1 MDKMKNSGMSE
12 TMQTLTRKSACV
24 MLSLL
29 LLLSAVLPVKAAAE
43 TASAK
48 VVRVGSF
55 EDTFNYVNEKGA
67 RKGYGYELLETLSG
81 YTGWQ
86 FEYVTCDWSDCFEKL
101 KNGEVDII
109 GGISY
114 TEDRTQEMLFSDES
128 MGVEKYYLYADLSRA
143 DISASDFKTLN
154 GKKIGVLM
162 GTEPEVMLAEW
173 EEKYGLKTEHVNISN
188 NEDVKQ
194 KLANHEIDCFVSLEE
209 SFWAER
215 GISTI
220 TRVGESG
227 IYYAINK
234 NRPDI
239 KEELD
244 DAMRALDEAVPF
256 YTADLYKR
264 YFSMDY
270 TPILT
275 GEEKAWLRKHGA
287 IRMGFLA
294 SDSGVSTYDPAT
306 GEFTG
311 VITDYI
317 QFAADCLGNQEL
329 EFQLVGYDSKE
340 AELDAL
346 KSGEID
352 MIFHCDQNPNLAEEY
367 HFACT
372 NTTWTSNLMA
382 VTNKQH
388 FNENNVNRIVVPQNK
403 LSLKKYLAFY
413 YPQWEIVDCDTQ
425 EDAARLVKDGQ
436 ADCFVTG
443 ISSENKYSKKYS
455 FYSVPL
461 VNPVR
466 SCFAVNSG
474 NRSLLSILNKTIK
487 AMPVNMLAGALA
499 MYKSSARKVTLS
511 DFIRDNFFKV
521 MLISS
526 IAVAVVLLTILM
538 LLQKARKAEAAARK
552 AASDTQE
559 LNAKLQVAVE
569 KAESANR
576 AKSTFLSNMSHDIR
590 TPMNAIIGF
599 TTLALSNI
607 DDTDRVKDYL
617 GKTLASSNHLLS
629 LINDVLDMSRIE
641 SGKIHLEEVEVN
653 LSDVLHD
660 LKTIVSGQIYAKQ
673 LELYMDAMDVTDED
687 VYCDKT
693 RLNQI
698 LLNLL
703 SNAIK
708 FTPAGGTVS
717 VRVRQLAGKVRGCGQ
732 YEFRIKDNGIGM
744 SQEFAQKIFEPF
756 ERERTSTVSRIQG
769 TGLGMAIT
777 KNIVDMMGGTIEVQ
791 TAQGKGTEFTVCV
804 PMRAQTEQR
813 PVEKITE
820 LEGLK
825 ALVVDDDFNTCDS
838 VTKMLV
844 KVGMRAE
851 WTLSGKEAVLRA
863 RQSIEMSDVYHA
875 YIIDWRLPDMNG
887 IEVTRQIRS
896 LHDDTPIIILTA
908 YDWSDIE
915 VEAKAAGVTAFC
927 AKPMFMSDLRE
938 TLMSALGQKPADAVQ
953 RLLPEKN
960 ADFKGKHI
968 LLVEDNELN
977 REIAQEIL
985 REYGF
990 LVDSAENGAVAVEK
1004 VSTTAPGSY
1013 DLVLMDVQMPIMDG
1027 YTATRKIRARRPKPL
1042 KSLRRHHGAGG
1053 RLGTQRRRVGHHPPL
1068 QTLRKAQLQPC
1079 GGRRQPHEAHEHCHE
1094 AAVLSAVPAGLY

>member
-101 KNGEVDII
+101 KNGEIDII

-114 TEDRTQEMLFSDES
+114 TEDRTQEMLFSDEP

-294 SDSGVSTYDPAT
+294 SDSGVSTFDPAT

-388 FNENNVNRIVVPQNK
+388 FNENNVNRIAVPQNK

-511 DFIRDNFFKV
+511 DFIKDNFFKV

-673 LELYMDAMDVTDED
+673 LELYMDVMDVTDED

-927 AKPMFMSDLRE
+927 SKPMFMSDLRE
-938 TLMSALGQKPADAVQ
+938 TLMSALGQKSADAVQ
-953 RLLPEKN
+953 GLLPEKN

-1004 VSTTAPGSY
+1004 VSTAAPGSY

-1027 YTATRKIRARRPKPL
+1027 YTATRKIRALDDPARAKLPILAMTANAFDEDRRNALESGMNGFLSKPIVIDDL
-1042 KSLRRHHGAGG
+1042 MQELHKIL
-1053 RLGTQRRRVGHHPPL
+1053 
-1068 QTLRKAQLQPC
+1068 
-1079 GGRRQPHEAHEHCHE
+1079 
-1094 AAVLSAVPAGLY
+1094 

>member
-1 MDKMKNSGMSE
+1 
-12 TMQTLTRKSACV
+12 MQTLTRKSACV

-101 KNGEVDII
+101 KNGEIDII

-114 TEDRTQEMLFSDES
+114 TEDRTQEMLFSDEP

-154 GKKIGVLM
+154 GQKIGVLM

-294 SDSGVSTYDPAT
+294 SDSGVSTFDPAT

-388 FNENNVNRIVVPQNK
+388 FNENNVNRIAVPQNK

-511 DFIRDNFFKV
+511 DFIKDNFFKV

-569 KAESANR
+569 KAETANR

-599 TTLALSNI
+599 TTLAVSNI
-607 DDTDRVKDYL
+607 DDKERVKDYL
-617 GKTLASSNHLLS
+617 TKTLASSNHLLS

-673 LELYMDAMDVTDED
+673 LELYMDVMDVTDED

-717 VRVRQLAGKVRGCGQ
+717 VRVRQLAGKVHVCGQ

-896 LHDDTPIIILTA
+896 LNDDTPIIILTA

-927 AKPMFMSDLRE
+927 SKPMFMSDLRE

-1004 VSTTAPGSY
+1004 VSTAAPGSY

-1027 YTATRKIRARRPKPL
+1027 YTATRKIRALDDPARAKLPILAMTANAFDEDRRNALESGMNGFLSKPIVIGDL
-1042 KSLRRHHGAGG
+1042 VQELHKIL
-1053 RLGTQRRRVGHHPPL
+1053 
-1068 QTLRKAQLQPC
+1068 
-1079 GGRRQPHEAHEHCHE
+1079 
-1094 AAVLSAVPAGLY
+1094 

>member
-67 RKGYGYELLETLSG
+67 RKGYGYELLQTLSG

-101 KNGEVDII
+101 KNGEIDII

-114 TEDRTQEMLFSDES
+114 TEDRTQEMLFSDEP

-188 NEDVKQ
+188 NEDVKR

-294 SDSGVSTYDPAT
+294 SDSGVSTFDPAT

-388 FNENNVNRIVVPQNK
+388 FNENNVNRIAVPQNK

-511 DFIRDNFFKV
+511 DFIKDNFFKV

-756 ERERTSTVSRIQG
+756 ERERTSTVSGIQG

-1004 VSTTAPGSY
+1004 VSTAAPGSY

-1027 YTATRKIRARRPKPL
+1027 YTATRKIRALDDPARAKLPILAMTANAFDEDRRNALESGMNGFLSKPIVIDDL
-1042 KSLRRHHGAGG
+1042 V
-1053 RLGTQRRRVGHHPPL
+1053 QE
-1068 QTLRKAQLQPC
+1068 LRKIL
-1079 GGRRQPHEAHEHCHE
+1079 
-1094 AAVLSAVPAGLY
+1094 

>member
-101 KNGEVDII
+101 KNGEIDII

-114 TEDRTQEMLFSDES
+114 TEDRTQEMLFSDEP

-209 SFWAER
+209 SFWADR

-294 SDSGVSTYDPAT
+294 SDSGVSTFDPAT

-388 FNENNVNRIVVPQNK
+388 FNENNVNRIAVPQNK

-511 DFIRDNFFKV
+511 DFIKDNFFKV

-804 PMRAQTEQR
+804 PMCAQTEQR

-915 VEAKAAGVTAFC
+915 MEAKAAGVTAFC

-953 RLLPEKN
+953 GLLPEKN

-1004 VSTTAPGSY
+1004 VSTAAPGSY

-1027 YTATRKIRARRPKPL
+1027 YTATRKIRALDDPARAKLPILAMTANAFEEDRRNALESGMNGFLSKPIVIDDL
-1042 KSLRRHHGAGG
+1042 VQELHKIL
-1053 RLGTQRRRVGHHPPL
+1053 
-1068 QTLRKAQLQPC
+1068 
-1079 GGRRQPHEAHEHCHE
+1079 
-1094 AAVLSAVPAGLY
+1094 

>member
-1 MDKMKNSGMSE
+1 
-12 TMQTLTRKSACV
+12 MQTLTRKSACV

-81 YTGWQ
+81 YAGWQ

-101 KNGEVDII
+101 KNGEIDII

-114 TEDRTQEMLFSDES
+114 TEDRTQEMLFSDEP

-154 GKKIGVLM
+154 GNKIGVLM

-294 SDSGVSTYDPAT
+294 SDSGVSTFDPAT

-346 KSGEID
+346 KSGKID

-388 FNENNVNRIVVPQNK
+388 FNENNVNRIAVPQNK

-511 DFIRDNFFKV
+511 DFIKDNFFKV

-607 DDTDRVKDYL
+607 DDTERVKDYL

-756 ERERTSTVSRIQG
+756 ERERTSTVSGIQG

-927 AKPMFMSDLRE
+927 SKPMFMSDLRE
-938 TLMSALGQKPADAVQ
+938 TLMSALGQKSADAVQ
-953 RLLPEKN
+953 GLLPEKN

-968 LLVEDNELN
+968 LLVEDNALN

-1004 VSTTAPGSY
+1004 VSTAAPGSY

-1027 YTATRKIRARRPKPL
+1027 YTATRKIRALDDPARAKLPILAMTANAFDEDRRNALESGMNGFLSKPIVIDDL
-1042 KSLRRHHGAGG
+1042 V
-1053 RLGTQRRRVGHHPPL
+1053 QE
-1068 QTLRKAQLQPC
+1068 LRKIL
-1079 GGRRQPHEAHEHCHE
+1079 
-1094 AAVLSAVPAGLY
+1094 

>member
-1 MDKMKNSGMSE
+1 
-12 TMQTLTRKSACV
+12 MQTLTRKSACV

-81 YTGWQ
+81 YAGWQ

-101 KNGEVDII
+101 KNGEIDII

-114 TEDRTQEMLFSDES
+114 TEDRTQEMLFSDEP

-234 NRPDI
+234 NWPDI

-294 SDSGVSTYDPAT
+294 SDSGVSTFDPAT

-388 FNENNVNRIVVPQNK
+388 FNENNVNRIAVPQNK

-511 DFIRDNFFKV
+511 DFIKDNFFKV

-617 GKTLASSNHLLS
+617 AKTLASSNHLLS

-673 LELYMDAMDVTDED
+673 LELYMDVMDVTDED

-717 VRVRQLAGKVRGCGQ
+717 VRVRQLAGKVHGCGQ

-825 ALVVDDDFNTCDS
+825 ALVADDDFNTCDS

-927 AKPMFMSDLRE
+927 SKPMFMSDLRE
-938 TLMSALGQKPADAVQ
+938 TLMSALGQKSADAVQ
-953 RLLPEKN
+953 GLLPEKN

-1004 VSTTAPGSY
+1004 VSTAAPGSY

-1027 YTATRKIRARRPKPL
+1027 YTATRKIRALDDPARAKLPILAMTANAFDEDRRNALESGMNGFLSKPIVIDDL
-1042 KSLRRHHGAGG
+1042 VQELHKIL
-1053 RLGTQRRRVGHHPPL
+1053 
-1068 QTLRKAQLQPC
+1068 
-1079 GGRRQPHEAHEHCHE
+1079 
-1094 AAVLSAVPAGLY
+1094 

>member
-1 MDKMKNSGMSE
+1 LDKMKNSGMSE

-101 KNGEVDII
+101 KNGEIDII

-114 TEDRTQEMLFSDES
+114 TEDRTQEMLFSDEP

-154 GKKIGVLM
+154 GQKIGVLM

-220 TRVGESG
+220 TCVGESG

-294 SDSGVSTYDPAT
+294 SDSGVSTFDPAT

-388 FNENNVNRIVVPQNK
+388 FNENNVNRIAVPQNK

-511 DFIRDNFFKV
+511 DFIKDNFFKV

-569 KAESANR
+569 KAETANR

-617 GKTLASSNHLLS
+617 AKTLASSNHLLS

-673 LELYMDAMDVTDED
+673 LELYMDVMDVTDED

-717 VRVRQLAGKVRGCGQ
+717 VRVRQLAGKVHGCGQ

-744 SQEFAQKIFEPF
+744 SPEFAQKIFEPF
-756 ERERTSTVSRIQG
+756 ERERTSTVSGIQG

-804 PMRAQTEQR
+804 PMCAQTEQR

-927 AKPMFMSDLRE
+927 SKPMFMSDLRE
-938 TLMSALGQKPADAVQ
+938 TLMNAIGQKPADAVQ
-953 RLLPEKN
+953 GLLPEKN

-985 REYGF
+985 QEYGF
-990 LVDSAENGAVAVEK
+990 LVDTAENGAVAVEK
-1004 VSTTAPGSY
+1004 VSTAAPGSY

-1027 YTATRKIRARRPKPL
+1027 YTATRKIRALDDPARAKLPILAMTANAFDEDRRNALESGMNGFLSKPIVIGDL
-1042 KSLRRHHGAGG
+1042 VQELHKIL
-1053 RLGTQRRRVGHHPPL
+1053 
-1068 QTLRKAQLQPC
+1068 
-1079 GGRRQPHEAHEHCHE
+1079 
-1094 AAVLSAVPAGLY
+1094 

>member
-101 KNGEVDII
+101 ENGEIDIM

-114 TEDRTQEMLFSDES
+114 TEDRTEEMLFSDEP

-275 GEEKAWLRKHGA
+275 GEEKAWLKEHGT
-287 IRMGFLA
+287 IKMGFLT
-294 SDSGVSTYDPAT
+294 SDSGVSTFDPAT

-388 FNENNVNRIVVPQNK
+388 FNENNVNRIAVPQNK

-461 VNPVR
+461 LNPVK

-511 DFIRDNFFKV
+511 DFIKDNFFKV

-599 TTLALSNI
+599 TTLAISNI
-607 DDTDRVKDYL
+607 DDKNRVKDYL
-617 GKTLASSNHLLS
+617 TKTLASSNHLLS

-641 SGKIHLEEVEVN
+641 SGKLHLEEVEVN

-717 VRVRQLAGKVRGCGQ
+717 VRVRQLAGQVRGCGQ

-744 SQEFAQKIFEPF
+744 SPEFAKRIFEPF

-1004 VSTTAPGSY
+1004 VSTAAPGSY

-1027 YTATRKIRARRPKPL
+1027 YTATRKIRALDDPARAKLPILAMTANAFDEDRRNALESGMNGFLSKPIVIDDL
-1042 KSLRRHHGAGG
+1042 V
-1053 RLGTQRRRVGHHPPL
+1053 QE
-1068 QTLRKAQLQPC
+1068 LRKIL
-1079 GGRRQPHEAHEHCHE
+1079 
-1094 AAVLSAVPAGLY
+1094 

>member
-101 KNGEVDII
+101 KNGEIDII

-114 TEDRTQEMLFSDES
+114 TEDRTQEMLFSDEP
-128 MGVEKYYLYADLSRA
+128 MGVEKYYLYADLARA

-209 SFWAER
+209 AFWAER

-294 SDSGVSTYDPAT
+294 SDSGVSTFDPAT

-388 FNENNVNRIVVPQNK
+388 FNENNVNRIAVPQNK

-499 MYKSSARKVTLS
+499 MYKSSARRVTLS
-511 DFIRDNFFKV
+511 DFIKDNFFKV

-569 KAESANR
+569 KAETANR

-938 TLMSALGQKPADAVQ
+938 TLMRALGQKQTDAVQ
-953 RLLPEKN
+953 GLLPDKN

-1004 VSTTAPGSY
+1004 VSTAAPGSY

-1027 YTATRKIRARRPKPL
+1027 YTATRKIRALDDPARAKLPILAMTANAFDEDRRNALESGMNGFLSKPIVIDDL
-1042 KSLRRHHGAGG
+1042 V
-1053 RLGTQRRRVGHHPPL
+1053 QE
-1068 QTLRKAQLQPC
+1068 LRKIL
-1079 GGRRQPHEAHEHCHE
+1079 
-1094 AAVLSAVPAGLY
+1094 

>member
-101 KNGEVDII
+101 KNGEIDII

-114 TEDRTQEMLFSDES
+114 TEDRTQEMLFSDEP

-294 SDSGVSTYDPAT
+294 SDSGVSTFDPAT

-388 FNENNVNRIVVPQNK
+388 FNENNVNRIAVPQNK

-511 DFIRDNFFKV
+511 DFIKDNFFKV

-569 KAESANR
+569 KAETANR

-641 SGKIHLEEVEVN
+641 SGKIQLEEVEVN

-717 VRVRQLAGKVRGCGQ
+717 VRVRQLAGKVHGCGQ

-744 SQEFAQKIFEPF
+744 SQEFAKKIFEPF

-813 PVEKITE
+813 LVEKITE

-838 VTKMLV
+838 MTKMLV

-927 AKPMFMSDLRE
+927 SKPMFMSDLRE

-985 REYGF
+985 QEYGF
-990 LVDSAENGAVAVEK
+990 LVDTAENGAVAVEK
-1004 VSTTAPGSY
+1004 VSTAAPGSY

-1027 YTATRKIRARRPKPL
+1027 YTATRKIRALDDPARAKLPILAMTANAFDEDRRNALESGMNGFLSKPIVIGDL
-1042 KSLRRHHGAGG
+1042 VQELHKIL
-1053 RLGTQRRRVGHHPPL
+1053 
-1068 QTLRKAQLQPC
+1068 
-1079 GGRRQPHEAHEHCHE
+1079 
-1094 AAVLSAVPAGLY
+1094 

>member
-81 YTGWQ
+81 YAGWQ

-101 KNGEVDII
+101 KNGEIDII

-114 TEDRTQEMLFSDES
+114 TEDRTQEMLFSDEP

-294 SDSGVSTYDPAT
+294 SDSGVSTFDPAT

-388 FNENNVNRIVVPQNK
+388 FNENNVNRIAVPQNK

-511 DFIRDNFFKV
+511 DFIKDNFFKV

-617 GKTLASSNHLLS
+617 GKTLAFSNHLLS

-756 ERERTSTVSRIQG
+756 ERERTSTVSGIQG

-1004 VSTTAPGSY
+1004 VSTAAPGSY

-1027 YTATRKIRARRPKPL
+1027 YTATRKIRALDDPARAKLPILAMTANAFDEDRRNALESGMNGFLSKPIVIDDL
-1042 KSLRRHHGAGG
+1042 V
-1053 RLGTQRRRVGHHPPL
+1053 QE
-1068 QTLRKAQLQPC
+1068 LRKIL
-1079 GGRRQPHEAHEHCHE
+1079 
-1094 AAVLSAVPAGLY
+1094 

>member
-1 MDKMKNSGMSE
+1 M
-12 TMQTLTRKSACV
+12 RKSVCV

-29 LLLSAVLPVKAAAE
+29 LLLSAVLPVKAAEE
-43 TASAK
+43 TAPAK

-101 KNGEVDII
+101 KNGEIDIM

-114 TEDRTQEMLFSDES
+114 TEDRTEEMLFSDEP

-143 DISASDFKTLN
+143 DISASDYKTLN

-162 GTEPEVMLAEW
+162 GTEPEVMLTEW

-194 KLANHEIDCFVSLEE
+194 KLADHEIDCFVSLEE

-234 NRPDI
+234 NRPDL

-275 GEEKAWLRKHGA
+275 GEEKAWLKEHGA
-287 IRMGFLA
+287 IKMGFLT
-294 SDSGVSTYDPAT
+294 SDSGVSTFDPAT

-352 MIFHCDQNPNLAEEY
+352 MIFHFDQSPNLAEEY

-388 FNENNVNRIVVPQNK
+388 FNENNVNRIAVPQNK

-425 EDAARLVKDGQ
+425 EDAAKLVKDGQ

-511 DFIRDNFFKV
+511 DFIKDNFFMALLV
-521 MLISS
+521 SS
-526 IAVAVVLLTILM
+526 IAVAAILLTILK
-538 LLQKARKAEAAARK
+538 LLRKARKAEAAARK
-552 AASDTQE
+552 AANDTQK

-569 KAESANR
+569 NAESANH
-576 AKSTFLSNMSHDIR
+576 AKSTFLFNMSHDIR
-590 TPMNAIIGF
+590 TPMNAIIGY
-599 TTLALSNI
+599 A
-607 DDTDRVKDYL
+607 D
-617 GKTLASSNHLLS
+617 LASRHLDDPAKLKNYMENIQVCGQN
-629 LINDVLDMSRIE
+629 LLMLLNNVLDLARIE
-641 SGKIHLEEVEVN
+641 NDKTEMEYSV
-653 LSDVLHD
+653 SDIEKDFRNCVAMFRNQAD
-660 LKTIVSGQIYAKQ
+660 SKGQTLTVTTQLQYPYIYADIPH
-673 LELYMDAMDVTDED
+673 LTEICT
-687 VYCDKT
+687 
-693 RLNQI
+693 
-698 LLNLL
+698 NLV
-703 SNAIK
+703 SNAVK
-708 FTPAGGTVS
+708 YTGAGGTIRCNVTQKPGEKEGWCDT
-717 VRVRQLAGKVRGCGQ
+717 VVTVA
-732 YEFRIKDNGIGM
+732 DNGIGM
-744 SQEFAQKIFEPF
+744 SQEFQKHIFEPF
-756 ERERTSTVSRIQG
+756 ERERTSTVSKVEGSGIG
-769 TGLGMAIT
+769 MGIVKKLVGL
-777 KNIVDMMGGTIEVQ
+777 MGGTVEVESRIGVGS
-791 TAQGKGTEFTVCV
+791 TFTVTIPCRIASEDETQAKRETNPSDQKCLCGTRILLTEDNDLNAEIAVELLQEEGCTVDRAKDGVECV
-804 PMRAQTEQR
+804 DMLEKAANGTYQLILMDIQM
-813 PVEKITE
+813 PV
-820 LEGLK
+820 
-825 ALVVDDDFNTCDS
+825 
-838 VTKMLV
+838 
-844 KVGMRAE
+844 
-851 WTLSGKEAVLRA
+851 
-863 RQSIEMSDVYHA
+863 
-875 YIIDWRLPDMNG
+875 MNG
-887 IEVTRQIRS
+887 
-896 LHDDTPIIILTA
+896 
-908 YDWSDIE
+908 YD
-915 VEAKAAGVTAFC
+915 AA
-927 AKPMFMSDLRE
+927 
-938 TLMSALGQKPADAVQ
+938 
-953 RLLPEKN
+953 
-960 ADFKGKHI
+960 
-968 LLVEDNELN
+968 
-977 REIAQEIL
+977 
-985 REYGF
+985 
-990 LVDSAENGAVAVEK
+990 
-1004 VSTTAPGSY
+1004 
-1013 DLVLMDVQMPIMDG
+1013 
-1027 YTATRKIRARRPKPL
+1027 RKIRGLDDPQKANIPIIAMTANAFTEDRQVALDAGMNDHIAKPINMNVL
-1042 KSLRRHHGAGG
+1042 
-1053 RLGTQRRRVGHHPPL
+1053 VP
-1068 QTLRKAQLQPC
+1068 TLRKYL
-1079 GGRRQPHEAHEHCHE
+1079 
-1094 AAVLSAVPAGLY
+1094 

>member
-1 MDKMKNSGMSE
+1 LDKMKNSGMSE
-12 TMQTLTRKSACV
+12 TMQTLMRKSVCV

-29 LLLSAVLPVKAAAE
+29 LLLSAVLPVKAAEE
-43 TASAK
+43 TAPVK

-67 RKGYGYELLETLSG
+67 RKGYGYELLQTLSG

-86 FEYVTCDWSDCFEKL
+86 FEYVTCDWSNCFEKL
-101 KNGEVDII
+101 KNGEIDIM

-114 TEDRTQEMLFSDES
+114 TEDRAEEMLFSDEP

-162 GTEPEVMLAEW
+162 GTEPEVMLTEW
-173 EEKYGLKTEHVNISN
+173 EEKYDLKTQHVNISN

-234 NRPDI
+234 NRSDL

-244 DAMRALDEAVPF
+244 NAMRALDEAAPF

-264 YFSMDY
+264 YFSLDY
-270 TPILT
+270 IPILT
-275 GEEKAWLRKHGA
+275 GEEKAWLKEHGA
-287 IRMGFLA
+287 IKMGFLT
-294 SDSGVSTYDPAT
+294 SDSGVSTFDPAT

-352 MIFHCDQNPNLAEEY
+352 MIFHFDQSPNLAEEY

-382 VTNKQH
+382 VTNQQH
-388 FNENNVNRIVVPQNK
+388 FNENNVNRIAVPQNK

-425 EDAARLVKDGQ
+425 EDAAKLVKDGQ

-461 VNPVR
+461 LNPVK

-511 DFIRDNFFKV
+511 DFIKDNFFMALLV
-521 MLISS
+521 SS
-526 IAVAVVLLTILM
+526 IAVAAILLTILK
-538 LLQKARKAEAAARK
+538 LLWKARKAEAAARK
-552 AASDTQE
+552 AANDTQE

-576 AKSTFLSNMSHDIR
+576 AKSTFLFNMSHDIR
-590 TPMNAIIGF
+590 TPMNAIIGY
-599 TTLALSNI
+599 A
-607 DDTDRVKDYL
+607 D
-617 GKTLASSNHLLS
+617 LASRHLDDPAKLKNYMENIQVCGQN
-629 LINDVLDMSRIE
+629 LLMLLNNVLDLARIE
-641 SGKIHLEEVEVN
+641 NDKTEMEYSV
-653 LSDVLHD
+653 SDIEKDFRNCVAMFRNQAD
-660 LKTIVSGQIYAKQ
+660 SKGQTLMVTTQLQYPYIYADIPH
-673 LELYMDAMDVTDED
+673 LTEICT
-687 VYCDKT
+687 
-693 RLNQI
+693 
-698 LLNLL
+698 NLV
-703 SNAIK
+703 SNAVK
-708 FTPAGGTVS
+708 YTGAGGTIRCNVTQKPGEKEGWCDT
-717 VRVRQLAGKVRGCGQ
+717 VITVA
-732 YEFRIKDNGIGM
+732 DNGIGM
-744 SQEFAQKIFEPF
+744 SQEFQKHIFEPF
-756 ERERTSTVSRIQG
+756 ERERTSTVSKVEGSGIG
-769 TGLGMAIT
+769 MGIVKKLVGL
-777 KNIVDMMGGTIEVQ
+777 MGGT
-791 TAQGKGTEFTVCV
+791 
-804 PMRAQTEQR
+804 
-813 PVEKITE
+813 
-820 LEGLK
+820 
-825 ALVVDDDFNTCDS
+825 
-838 VTKMLV
+838 
-844 KVGMRAE
+844 
-851 WTLSGKEAVLRA
+851 
-863 RQSIEMSDVYHA
+863 
-875 YIIDWRLPDMNG
+875 
-887 IEVTRQIRS
+887 
-896 LHDDTPIIILTA
+896 
-908 YDWSDIE
+908 
-915 VEAKAAGVTAFC
+915 
-927 AKPMFMSDLRE
+927 
-938 TLMSALGQKPADAVQ
+938 
-953 RLLPEKN
+953 
-960 ADFKGKHI
+960 
-968 LLVEDNELN
+968 
-977 REIAQEIL
+977 
-985 REYGF
+985 
-990 LVDSAENGAVAVEK
+990 VAVESRIG
-1004 VSTTAPGSY
+1004 VGSKFTVTIPCRIASEDETQAKRETNPSDQKCLCGTRILLTEDN
-1013 DLVLMDVQMPIMDG
+1013 DLNAEIAVELLQEEGCTVDRAKDGVECVDMLEKAANGTYQLILMDIQMPVMNG
-1027 YTATRKIRARRPKPL
+1027 YDAARKIRGLDDPQKANIPIIAMTANAFTEDRQVALDAGMNDHIAKPINMNVL
-1042 KSLRRHHGAGG
+1042 
-1053 RLGTQRRRVGHHPPL
+1053 VP
-1068 QTLRKAQLQPC
+1068 TLRKYL
-1079 GGRRQPHEAHEHCHE
+1079 
-1094 AAVLSAVPAGLY
+1094 

>member
-1 MDKMKNSGMSE
+1 
-12 TMQTLTRKSACV
+12 MQTLTRKSACV

-81 YTGWQ
+81 YAGWQ

-101 KNGEVDII
+101 KNGEIDII

-114 TEDRTQEMLFSDES
+114 TEDRTQEMLFSDEP

-294 SDSGVSTYDPAT
+294 SDSGVSTFDPAT

-329 EFQLVGYDSKE
+329 EFQLVGYDRKE

-388 FNENNVNRIVVPQNK
+388 FNENNVNRIAVPQNK

-511 DFIRDNFFKV
+511 DFIKDNFFKV

-660 LKTIVSGQIYAKQ
+660 LKTIVSGQIFAKQ
-673 LELYMDAMDVTDED
+673 LELYMDVMDVTDED

-985 REYGF
+985 QEYGF
-990 LVDSAENGAVAVEK
+990 LVDTAENGAVAVEK
-1004 VSTTAPGSY
+1004 VSTAAPGSY

-1027 YTATRKIRARRPKPL
+1027 YTATRKIRALDDPARAKLPILAMTANAFDEDRRNALESGMNGFLSKPIVIDDL
-1042 KSLRRHHGAGG
+1042 V
-1053 RLGTQRRRVGHHPPL
+1053 QE
-1068 QTLRKAQLQPC
+1068 LRKIL
-1079 GGRRQPHEAHEHCHE
+1079 
-1094 AAVLSAVPAGLY
+1094 

>member
-81 YTGWQ
+81 YAGWQ

-101 KNGEVDII
+101 KNGEIDII

-114 TEDRTQEMLFSDES
+114 TEDRTQEMLFSDEP

-234 NRPDI
+234 NWPDI

-294 SDSGVSTYDPAT
+294 SDSGVSTFDPAT

-388 FNENNVNRIVVPQNK
+388 FNENNVNRIAVPQNK

-511 DFIRDNFFKV
+511 DFIKDNFFKV

-617 GKTLASSNHLLS
+617 AKTLASSNHLLS

-673 LELYMDAMDVTDED
+673 LELYMDVMDVTDED

-717 VRVRQLAGKVRGCGQ
+717 VRVRQLAGKVHGCGQ

-927 AKPMFMSDLRE
+927 SKPMFMSDLRE
-938 TLMSALGQKPADAVQ
+938 TLMNAIGQTQTDAAQ
-953 RLLPEKN
+953 ELLPKKDTN
-960 ADFKGKHI
+960 FKGRHI

-1004 VSTTAPGSY
+1004 VSTAAPGSY

-1027 YTATRKIRARRPKPL
+1027 YTATRKIRALDDPARAKLPILAMTANAFDEDRRNALESGMNGFLSKPIVIDDL
-1042 KSLRRHHGAGG
+1042 VQELHKIL
-1053 RLGTQRRRVGHHPPL
+1053 
-1068 QTLRKAQLQPC
+1068 
-1079 GGRRQPHEAHEHCHE
+1079 
-1094 AAVLSAVPAGLY
+1094 